1 MLLVV
6 ISGFDVED
14 HFLNPVNGIAVV
26 AAVTNA
32 VTDAVTGVGVVS
44 IDL

>member
-14 HFLNPVNGIAVV
+14 HFLNPVNGIA
-26 AAVTNA
+26 AVA
-32 VTDAVTGVGVVS
+32 VTDAVTDAITGVGVVS